1 MSDSDKTEEIV
12 DYFGECVIEEVY
24 DPALFGANSIIDLTT
39 KNSIDQKNYS
49 VFSSFTEEQK
59 EKLKELMKIT
69 TVDIIYRFLEMIE
82 EHDDEFKIVI
92 EKGEETYSLT
102 DISEKMGSE
111 IADAEDEEGW
121 IRKFSEL

>member
-49 VFSSFTEEQK
+49 VFSDFTEEQK
-59 EKLKELMKIT
+59 EKLKELMKCT
-69 TVDIIYRFLEMIE
+69 TIDIIYRFLEMIE
-82 EHDDEFKIVI
+82 
-92 EKGEETYSLT
+92 
-102 DISEKMGSE
+102 SEKMGSE

>member
-12 DYFGECVIEEVY
+12 DYFGKCVIEEVY
-24 DPALFGANSIIDLTT
+24 DPALFGANRIIDLTT

-49 VFSSFTEEQK
+49 VFSSFTEKQK

-82 EHDDEFKIVI
+82 EQ
-92 EKGEETYSLT
+92 L
-102 DISEKMGSE
+102 
-111 IADAEDEEGW
+111 
-121 IRKFSEL
+121 